1 MSKEYEECSTSFKD
15 RKLLRIPGNFDLSFL
30 NAKDFQF
37 DGNLEPLGL
46 GHGWDTVP
54 PSMDYFLNLEISQG
68 EKIERLF
75 L

>member
-46 GHGWDTVP
+46 GHG
-54 PSMDYFLNLEISQG
+54 
-68 EKIERLF
+68 
-75 L
+75 